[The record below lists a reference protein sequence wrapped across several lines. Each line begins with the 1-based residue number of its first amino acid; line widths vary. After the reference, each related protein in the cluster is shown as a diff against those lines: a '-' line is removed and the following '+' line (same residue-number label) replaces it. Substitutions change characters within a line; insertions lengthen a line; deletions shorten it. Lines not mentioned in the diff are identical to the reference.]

1 MKKILLLSVFATL
14 CINAMETVSP
24 ADVIRG
30 YMANPLVVLEQLK
43 GFEQDELVR
52 YRDSRHNNLI
62 HIAVQKLMAHK
73 EDFEDVPEGSQA
85 LIQYLVSCGVSINE
99 VNDLR
104 EEPLYLACDYTYELG
119 YVLEGLG
126 ARSIYFSLAPEI
138 RAAKKWV
145 AYFHSCEYFRKRKKD

>member
-1 MKKILLLSVFATL
+1 MKTDK
-14 CINAMETVSP
+14 SP

-30 YMANPLVVLEQLK
+30 HMTNPREVLAQLK
-43 GFEQDELVR
+43 GFEQDELVK

-73 EDFEDVPEGSQA
+73 EEEQDVLEGSQA

-104 EEPLYLACDYTYELG
+104 EEPLYLARDYSYELG
-119 YVLEGLG
+119 DVLEESG
-126 ARSIYFSLAPEI
+126 AHPIYFSIAPEI
-138 RAAKKWV
+138 RAAKKCLG
-145 AYFHSCEYFRKRKKD
+145 YFLRGECFGKRKKD